1 MDRSIIVDHLVKN
14 FEVNGDTSGVI
25 GFLKSLI
32 GTKKKT
38 VHALRSLSF
47 AIQPG
52 EVVGIV
58 GPKGAGKTTM
68 LKILSGL
75 LSPTSGFVEVLE
87 HDPWER
93 KSEFLRQISL
103 VAGRKDQFW
112 WELSAQETLELNRA
126 IYGIS
131 SHEYEENLNEL
142 VEIFDLGKLLNI
154 PIVKLSLA
162 QRASVE
168 LATEL
173 IHKPKVLLL
182 DEPTLGLELAS
193 KQKIRDSIYQY
204 NQKYGTTVIMA
215 TSNTDDLIDTVR
227 RVVVM
232 NEGNILFDGALED
245 LITKFSNEKVINTVF
260 LNDNGLSSLDQI
272 GKVKKINFPRVSI
285 YVPRSTAY
293 VAASELI
300 QNYPVESLTIE
311 ELPVIE
317 IIRNM
322 NTKNMNTENVK

>member
-14 FEVNGDTSGVI
+14 FEVNENTLGVI
-25 GFLKSLI
+25 GFLRLLI
-32 GTKKKT
+32 GSKKKT

-47 AIQPG
+47 TIQPG
-52 EVVGIV
+52 EIVGIV
-58 GPKGAGKTTM
+58 GPKGAGKTTT

-75 LSPTSGFVEVLE
+75 LYPTSGFVEVLE

-112 WELSAQETLELNRA
+112 WELSAHETLELNRA
-126 IYGIS
+126 IFQLPTRV
-131 SHEYEENLNEL
+131 YEENLSEL
-142 VEIFDLGKLLNI
+142 VEILEIGKLLNI
-154 PIVKLSLA
+154 PVMKLSLA
-162 QRASVE
+162 QRARVE

-173 IHKPKVLLL
+173 VHKPKVLLL
-182 DEPTLGLELAS
+182 DEPTLGLDLVS
-193 KQKIRDSIYQY
+193 KQKIRDFIYQY
-204 NQKYGTTVIMA
+204 NKKYGTTVVMA
-215 TSNTDDLIDTVR
+215 SSNIDDLIDTVR

-260 LNDNGLSSLDQI
+260 LNDEGLSSLDQI

-300 QNYPVESLTIE
+300 QNYPIENLMIE

-317 IIRNM
+317 VI
-322 NTKNMNTENVK
+322 KNMNTSNVK

>member
-14 FEVNGDTSGVI
+14 FEVNENTLGVI
-25 GFLKSLI
+25 GFLRLLI
-32 GTKKKT
+32 GSKKKT

-47 AIQPG
+47 TIQPG
-52 EVVGIV
+52 EIVGIV
-58 GPKGAGKTTM
+58 GPKGAGKTTT

-75 LSPTSGFVEVLE
+75 LYPTSGFVEVLE

-112 WELSAQETLELNRA
+112 WELSARETLELNRA
-126 IYGIS
+126 IYQLPTR
-131 SHEYEENLNEL
+131 EYEENLSEL
-142 VEIFDLGKLLNI
+142 VEILEIGKLLNI
-154 PIVKLSLA
+154 PVMKLSLA
-162 QRASVE
+162 QRARVE

-173 IHKPKVLLL
+173 VHKPKVLLL
-182 DEPTLGLELAS
+182 DEPTLGLDLVS
-193 KQKIRDSIYQY
+193 KQKIRDFIYQY
-204 NQKYGTTVIMA
+204 NKKYGTTVVMA
-215 TSNTDDLIDTVR
+215 SSNIDDLIDTVR

-260 LNDNGLSSLDQI
+260 LNDEGLSSLDQI

-300 QNYPVESLTIE
+300 QNYPIENLMIE

-317 IIRNM
+317 VI
-322 NTKNMNTENVK
+322 KNMNTSNVK